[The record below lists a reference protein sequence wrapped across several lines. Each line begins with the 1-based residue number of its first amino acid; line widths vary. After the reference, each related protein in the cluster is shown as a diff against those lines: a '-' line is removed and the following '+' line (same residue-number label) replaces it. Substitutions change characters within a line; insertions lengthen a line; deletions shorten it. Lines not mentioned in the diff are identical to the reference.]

1 LRLPRHVDHD
11 ERRAVIAEAAWRL
24 IAERGV
30 DAVTLREIAAT
41 IGMANGALKHY
52 FPDKSSIV
60 RTAFTSVFESTN
72 TRVRD
77 RLGTATGLAGLRIF
91 CLEVMPVAPVTRL
104 EARVV
109 LPFWQRALGDPEL
122 AVAYV
127 AAMAYWRAQIRDF
140 LAAARAEG
148 SVTSAVTDD
157 VLTEQVLAMI
167 NGVQALAVLDP
178 AATTPESQRR
188 MLDAFLDGLQ

>member
-1 LRLPRHVDHD
+1 MPRHVDHD
-11 ERRAVIAEAAWRL
+11 ERRALIAEAAWRL

-52 FPDKSSIV
+52 YPDKSSIV
-60 RTAFTSVFESTN
+60 RSAFTSVFESTN

-77 RLGTATGLAGLRIF
+77 RLGAASGLAGLRIF
-91 CLEVMPVAPVTRL
+91 CLEVMPVSPVTRL

-122 AVAYV
+122 AAVYV
-127 AAMAYWRAQIRDF
+127 AAMAYWRAEIRGF
-140 LAAARAEG
+140 LAAARTEG
-148 SVTSAVTDD
+148 SVTSAVPDD
-157 VLTEQVLAMI
+157 VLTEQVLAMV

-188 MLDAFLDGLQ
+188 MLDAFLDGLR

>member
-1 LRLPRHVDHD
+1 MPRHVDHD

-52 FPDKSSIV
+52 YPDKSSIV
-60 RTAFTSVFESTN
+60 RSAFTSVFESTN

-77 RLGTATGLAGLRIF
+77 RLGTETGLAGLRIF
-91 CLEVMPVAPVTRL
+91 CLEVMPVSPVTRL

-109 LPFWQRALGDPEL
+109 LPFWQRALADPEL

-127 AAMAYWRAQIRDF
+127 DAMAYWRAEIRGF

-148 SVTSAVTDD
+148 SVTSSVSDD

>member
-1 LRLPRHVDHD
+1 MPRHVDHD

-52 FPDKSSIV
+52 YPDKSSIV
-60 RTAFTSVFESTN
+60 RSAFTSVFESTN
-72 TRVRD
+72 ARIRD
-77 RLGTATGLAGLRIF
+77 RLGTATGLTALRIF
-91 CLEVMPVAPVTRL
+91 CLEVMPVSPVTRL

-109 LPFWQRALGDPEL
+109 LPFWQRALADPEL

-127 AAMAYWRAQIRDF
+127 DAMAYWRAEIRGF

-148 SVTSAVTDD
+148 SVTSAVPDD
-157 VLTEQVLAMI
+157 VLAEQVLAMI

-178 AATTPESQRR
+178 AATTPESQLR
-188 MLDAFLDGLQ
+188 MLDAFLGGLQ